1 MTQYGSL
8 PLALAE
14 GKPSLSFGCVGMRIN
29 TATSED
35 LMLMV
40 VPRNLLENMR
50 ADLTNLGQV
59 HQQMEQHY
67 LERITSLGL
76 PGPEEA
82 WG

>member
-1 MTQYGSL
+1 
-8 PLALAE
+8 
-14 GKPSLSFGCVGMRIN
+14 
-29 TATSED
+29 
-35 LMLMV
+35 MLMA